1 MIRSSID
8 LFIVI
13 KRTPIFLLIASN
25 HNINQMWNTTM
36 FAIKR
41 QPKEFQE
48 EYESSEFEQEV
59 ESFAIEAD
67 GIEFA

>member
-1 MIRSSID
+1 
-8 LFIVI
+8 
-13 KRTPIFLLIASN
+13 
-25 HNINQMWNTTM
+25 MWNTTM

-59 ESFAIEAD
+59 ENVDIEAD